1 MDKFAAHSPASDP
14 SVLELGRNNL
24 GWLEDDWTDEHLARI
39 EGGELGYPREEL
51 RLAETLFSHDLPD
64 DILLRLYLFVMSHGD
79 DEPGI
84 WSLIRDKTKRLIL
97 SRLPVGPKKR
107 AAKYKRGFDPKD
119 HQIAVEAISKNALP
133 YRDLLSLYDIAS
145 INQGIDEDW
154 NDDAVFAAHWEAI
167 FDLLGEKILTLMAAH
182 RADIQRDFGQNSSG
196 LSDAV
201 RPGDGSGDA
210 S

>member
-1 MDKFAAHSPASDP
+1 MDKFAAHDP
-14 SVLELGRNNL
+14 TSGSGTLGVDLNNL
-24 GWLEDDWTDEHLARI
+24 GWLEDEWDDEHRARI
-39 EGGELGYPREEL
+39 EGGELGYAREEL
-51 RLAETLFSHDLPD
+51 RLAETLFSPHLRD

-97 SRLPVGPKKR
+97 SRLPGGPKKR

-119 HQIAVEAISKNALP
+119 HQSAVEAISKNALP
-133 YRDLLSLYDIAS
+133 YPDLLSLYDIAS

-182 RADIQRDFGQNSSG
+182 RADIQGDFGQNSSG
-196 LSDAV
+196 LSDAI
-201 RPGDGSGDA
+201 RPGDGSGDT

>member
-1 MDKFAAHSPASDP
+1 MDKFATHNPAFDSGALG
-14 SVLELGRNNL
+14 LEINNL
-24 GWLEDDWTDEHLARI
+24 AWLEDEWDDEHLARI
-39 EGGELGYPREEL
+39 EGGELGYAREEL
-51 RLAETLFSHDLPD
+51 RLAETLFSRHLPD

-97 SRLPVGPKKR
+97 SRLSGGPKKR

-119 HQIAVEAISKNALP
+119 HQLAVEAISKNALP

-182 RADIQRDFGQNSSG
+182 RADIQGVFNQKSSG
-196 LSDAV
+196 LNDAAMP
-201 RPGDGSGDA
+201 RIGSGDA
-210 S
+210 